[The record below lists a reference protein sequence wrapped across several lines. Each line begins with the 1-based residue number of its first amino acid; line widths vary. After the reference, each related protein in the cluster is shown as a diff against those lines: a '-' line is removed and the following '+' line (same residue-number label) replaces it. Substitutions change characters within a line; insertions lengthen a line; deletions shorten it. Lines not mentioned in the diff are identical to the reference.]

1 VLAKVKEPVLS
12 NVLTVTLAPDSANEG
27 VLHDA
32 VEEDIQRLNSH
43 VLELIRTVPELVT
56 DPNLPLKE
64 TNVAPVVGILEILT
78 IVTVGASNDRAFVR
92 PDPAIRPVVRTIDS
106 AASARNF

>member
-1 VLAKVKEPVLS
+1 MLAKVKEPVLS
-12 NVLTVTLAPDSANEG
+12 NALTVTLAPDSANEG

-43 VLELIRTVPELVT
+43 DLELIRTVPELVK

-78 IVTVGASNDRAFVR
+78 VVTVGASTDRAFVG
-92 PDPAIRPVVRTIDS
+92 PDPAIRPVVRTSDS